1 MRVSVC
7 TVIFK
12 KRSSHCQTFHPHTHT
27 VILPLMTIAGNG
39 ACFSAPKGWKK
50 KENTI
55 PHRLPLKE
63 QSITFQ
69 DFMNPPVD
77 ASFSRELDMYYS
89 SFLAGNVHTYIFYL
103 GFLLVSLFS
112 SEELLSIAG

>member
-1 MRVSVC
+1 MFFFCSERL
-7 TVIFK
+7 K
-12 KRSSHCQTFHPHTHT
+12 K
-27 VILPLMTIAGNG
+27 
-39 ACFSAPKGWKK
+39 KK

-63 QSITFQ
+63 QLITFQ

-89 SFLAGNVHTYIFYL
+89 SVLAGNVHTYIF
-103 GFLLVSLFS
+103 LFRLFTS
-112 SEELLSIAG
+112 FHFFV